1 VCGRARA
8 RTHTHTSLHLTTDSH
23 LHTNRCTSNR
33 VDQYSFNLFHC
44 SRRAQQGTATGLLMN
59 QGFIVHSAIH
69 AARHDMHCVVHCH
82 HQPTV
87 AVAMTETRILPM
99 SQEIVGVF
107 DSIRY
112 HPFEG
117 TALDLEER
125 ERMARSLGPNASIL
139 ILENHGPLTGGAS
152 IADAMW
158 LMCVHALLRAF
169 SLCEDT
175 LASYNRTCTCTYI
188 CTHTHTHTH
197 TGTWSHATVNISS
210 KLWQR
215 WGVTSPNCSFP
226 QMSAFARW
234 LQGRAPTQPVL
245 RTTPQSCSLSRGV
258 GVSSGSGVPRAS
270 TRSDHAHDSARR
282 VRVSE

>member
-1 VCGRARA
+1 
-8 RTHTHTSLHLTTDSH
+8 
-23 LHTNRCTSNR
+23 
-33 VDQYSFNLFHC
+33 
-44 SRRAQQGTATGLLMN
+44 MN

-197 TGTWSHATVNISS
+197 THRYLVTRHCEYQQQAMAAVGGDIS
-210 KLWQR
+210 KLLVPTDER
-215 WGVTSPNCSFP
+215 VRK
-226 QMSAFARW
+226 MAARSRANPTGAAYNPAK
-234 LQGRAPTQPVL
+234 LQFESWR
-245 RTTPQSCSLSRGV
+245 
-258 GVSSGSGVPRAS
+258 
-270 TRSDHAHDSARR
+270 RR
-282 VRVSE
+282 VEREWGAESIYSV